1 MKLYLTKTPR
11 FVQLLLSNI
20 IWCFD
25 KNKKEIY
32 LTFDDGPTP
41 NVTDWVLDELAK
53 YNAKATFFCIG
64 KNIEKHPKIFLKTI
78 ENGHSI
84 GNHTHNHLNGLETD
98 NISYFKNTLKCEKTI
113 QQFNDLTIQQ
123 KLFRPPYG
131 KIKPNQIKFLKN
143 KNYKIVLWDV
153 LSADFDAN
161 INQDNCL
168 QNVLKNTKNGSI
180 IVFHDSFKAF
190 NKLKYVLPNI
200 LKYYSDRGFAF
211 KKIEV

>member
-20 IWCFD
+20 IWSFD
-25 KNKKEIY
+25 KNKKEIF

-41 NVTDWVLDELAK
+41 NVTYWVLDELAK

-64 KNIEKHPKIFLKTI
+64 KNIEKHPKTFLKTI
-78 ENGHSI
+78 KNGHSI

-98 NISYFKNTLKCEKTI
+98 NVSYFKNILKCEKTI

-131 KIKPNQIKFLKN
+131 KIKPNQIKFLKS
-143 KNYKIVLWDV
+143 KNYNIVLWDV

-161 INQDNCL
+161 ITQDTCL
-168 QNVLKNTKNGSI
+168 QNVLKNSENVSI
-180 IVFHDSFKAF
+180 IVFHDSVKAF

>member
-11 FVQLLLSNI
+11 FVQSLLSNI
-20 IWCFD
+20 IWSFD
-25 KNKKEIY
+25 KNKKEIF

-64 KNIEKHPKIFLKTI
+64 KNIEKHSKIFLKTI

-98 NISYFKNTLKCEKTI
+98 NVSYFKNTLKCEKTI
-113 QQFNDLTIQQ
+113 QQFNDLNIQQ

-131 KIKPNQIKFLKN
+131 KIKPNQIKFLKS
-143 KNYKIVLWDV
+143 KNYNIVLWDV

-161 INQDNCL
+161 ITQDTCL
-168 QNVLKNTKNGSI
+168 QNVLKNSENGSI
-180 IVFHDSFKAF
+180 IVFHDSVKAF